1 RRSGSQRHCARPPRR
16 RDRDPRAARPVP
28 DRPVGVA
35 EPDLEPRLVAVPE
48 RLHPIRAMIVKPHV
62 DWFALA
68 PSLALL
74 AASGLLLMVAVF
86 VPRRG
91 RKSTSVFLAFAGFV
105 ASGVWAAFL
114 DDRSPS

>member
-1 RRSGSQRHCARPPRR
+1 
-16 RDRDPRAARPVP
+16 
-28 DRPVGVA
+28 
-35 EPDLEPRLVAVPE
+35 
-48 RLHPIRAMIVKPHV
+48 MIVKPHV

-91 RKSTSVFLAFAGFV
+91 RKPTSLGPI
-105 ASGVWAAFL
+105 G
-114 DDRSPS
+114 